1 MAGKDYIGYAEIT
14 DRALRGVV
22 RDVLQIVAKKG
33 LFGQHHLYV
42 AFDTRHPGVQISDVL
57 RQDYPLEMAIVLQH
71 QYSGLKVG
79 EHDFE
84 VTLYFNKMPET
95 IRVPYLAIRRFND
108 PSVEFGFQF
117 QSPPPHPGAAAL
129 QPKSASP
136 LPVPVEEKKEEKKRE
151 AAPEEPGQVVNL
163 DAFRKK

>member
-1 MAGKDYIGYAEIT
+1 MAGKDFIGYAELT

-22 RDVLQIVAKKG
+22 REVLQIVAKKG
-33 LFGQHHLYV
+33 LIGAHHFYI
-42 AFDTRHPGVQISDVL
+42 AFDTRHPGVAISDVL
-57 RQDYPLEMAIVLQH
+57 RKDHPLEMAIVLQH

-84 VTLYFNKMPET
+84 VTLSFHKMPES
-95 IRVPYLAIRRFND
+95 IRVPYLAIRRFSD

-117 QSPPPHPGAAAL
+117 QSPPERQPGTAL
-129 QPKSASP
+129 QAKPEPALPAAIEEQTKVAS
-136 LPVPVEEKKEEKKRE
+136 
-151 AAPEEPGQVVNL
+151 EEPGQVVSL

>member
-1 MAGKDYIGYAEIT
+1 MAGKDFIGYAELT

-33 LFGQHHLYV
+33 LLGSHHFYI
-42 AFDTRHPGVQISDVL
+42 AFDTRHPGVRISEAL
-57 RQDYPLEMAIVLQH
+57 RAQYPFEMAIVMQH
-71 QYSGLKVG
+71 QFWDLKVT

-84 VTLYFNKMPET
+84 VTLSFNKIPES
-95 IRVPYLAIRRFND
+95 IRVPFLAIRGFRD

-117 QSPPPHPGAAAL
+117 QSPPAARPGTSLAAKPESAL
-129 QPKSASP
+129 PAP
-136 LPVPVEEKKEEKKRE
+136 IEEKEEKQVEPVR
-151 AAPEEPGQVVNL
+151 EEPGQVVSL

>member
-1 MAGKDYIGYAEIT
+1 MAGKDFIGYAELT

-33 LFGQHHLYV
+33 LTGSHHFYI
-42 AFDTRHPGVQISDVL
+42 AFDTRHPGVSISDVL
-57 RQDYPLEMAIVLQH
+57 REQYPYEMAIVMQH
-71 QYSGLKVG
+71 QFWDLKVT

-84 VTLYFNKMPET
+84 VTLSFNKMPET
-95 IRVPYLAIRRFND
+95 IRVPFLAIRGFRD

-117 QSPPPHPGAAAL
+117 QSPPARPGTAL
-129 QPKSASP
+129 ATKPDAPPPARIEK
-136 LPVPVEEKKEEKKRE
+136 VEKEEKRTPE
-151 AAPEEPGQVVNL
+151 QEEPGQVVSL

>member
-1 MAGKDYIGYAEIT
+1 MAGKDFIGYAELT

-33 LFGQHHLYV
+33 LLGSHHFYI
-42 AFDTRHPGVQISDVL
+42 AFDTRHPGVNISDAL

-71 QYSGLKVG
+71 QYYGLKVT

-84 VTLYFNKMPET
+84 VTLSFNKMPET
-95 IRVPYLAIRRFND
+95 IRVPFLAIRRFSD

-117 QSPPPHPGAAAL
+117 QSPPVRPGTAL
-129 QPKSASP
+129 APKTENP
-136 LPVPVEEKKEEKKRE
+136 LPAPIEENKPEPAR
-151 AAPEEPGQVVNL
+151 EEPGQVVSL

>member
-1 MAGKDYIGYAEIT
+1 MPGKDFIGYAELT

-33 LFGQHHLYV
+33 LLGAHHFYI
-42 AFDTRHPGVQISDVL
+42 AFDTRHPGVRISDAL
-57 RQDYPLEMAIVLQH
+57 RKDYPLEMAIVLQH
-71 QYSGLKVG
+71 QFSGLKVG

-84 VTLYFNKMPET
+84 VTLSFNKMPET
-95 IRVPYLAIRRFND
+95 IRVPYLAIRRFSD

-117 QSPPPHPGAAAL
+117 QSPPATSARPSTAL
-129 QPKSASP
+129 QAKPENP
-136 LPVPVEEKKEEKKRE
+136 LPAVVEEQKK
-151 AAPEEPGQVVNL
+151 AAGDDVPAQVVSL

>member
-1 MAGKDYIGYAEIT
+1 MAGKDFIGYAELT
-14 DRALRGVV
+14 DKALRGVV
-22 RDVLQIVAKKG
+22 REVLQIVAKKG
-33 LFGQHHLYV
+33 LLGSHHFYI
-42 AFDTRHPGVQISDVL
+42 AFDTRHPGVRISDAL

-84 VTLYFNKMPET
+84 VTLSFNKMPES
-95 IRVPYLAIRRFND
+95 IRVPYLAIRRFSD

-117 QSPPPHPGAAAL
+117 QSPPVRSGTAL
-129 QPKSASP
+129 APKAENP
-136 LPVPVEEKKEEKKRE
+136 LPAPIEEKKQET
-151 AAPEEPGQVVNL
+151 PSEEPGQVVSL

>member
-1 MAGKDYIGYAEIT
+1 MAGKDYIGYAELT

-22 RDVLQIVAKKG
+22 REALQIVAKKG
-33 LFGQHHLYV
+33 LIGAHHFYI
-42 AFDTRHPGVQISDVL
+42 AFDTRHPGVGISDVL
-57 RQDYPLEMAIVLQH
+57 REEYPLEMAIVLQH
-71 QYSGLKVG
+71 QFSGLKVG

-84 VTLYFNKMPET
+84 VTLSFHKMPES

-117 QSPPPHPGAAAL
+117 QSPPERAPGGAL
-129 QPKSASP
+129 QPRPEAA
-136 LPVPVEEKKEEKKRE
+136 LPAPIAEKKKE
-151 AAPEEPGQVVNL
+151 ASDEPGQVVSL